1 MFACIRTHLTYTHSY
16 THLYNFILYLL
27 PYIQYLVRALSK
39 HGAID
44 AFLSSLVF
52 VLATLSDAIT
62 ESKSVTSS
70 IEDKNSEIE
79 AKNDFTEVEVE
90 VDEEKESSLSAE
102 VEVEGETDLEVP
114 MLSRSGRCALHALPY
129 MLLLLRKLVQRDS
142 YLKSPIT
149 ASMTDLIDD
158 IGQFQMHELLY
169 KMFHSISETLLPI
182 VRSKLL
188 NQLPS
193 ELQQEW
199 FAIIGDLVI
208 SLQAPLPQA
217 LSVIPPQGSGS
228 QYSQVYFY
236 SVNFFLIILFSVILF
251 CFILF
256 FILIFFLIAFL

>member
-1 MFACIRTHLTYTHSY
+1 M
-16 THLYNFILYLL
+16 
-27 PYIQYLVRALSK
+27 RALSK

-79 AKNDFTEVEVE
+79 AKSDFTEVEV
-90 VDEEKESSLSAE
+90 DEAKESSLSAE

-236 SVNFFLIILFSVILF
+236 SVKFFLIILFSVILF

>member
-1 MFACIRTHLTYTHSY
+1 M
-16 THLYNFILYLL
+16 
-27 PYIQYLVRALSK
+27 RALSK

-79 AKNDFTEVEVE
+79 AKSDFTEVEV
-90 VDEEKESSLSAE
+90 DEAKESSLSAE